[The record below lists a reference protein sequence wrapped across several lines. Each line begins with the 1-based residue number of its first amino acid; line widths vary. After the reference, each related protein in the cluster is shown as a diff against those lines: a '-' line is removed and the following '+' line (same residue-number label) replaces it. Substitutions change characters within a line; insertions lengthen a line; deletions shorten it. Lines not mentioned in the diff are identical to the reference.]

1 MSLKELEE
9 KLLALS
15 PAEKE
20 QAIEILKRS
29 LNNPWQGIEKTPN
42 VCGGN
47 ACITGTRMTVW
58 GLVYSRR
65 IGYSDEDLL
74 ENYPT
79 ISAADLANAWAYAA
93 AFPEEIETAIRQ
105 NEEA

>member
-1 MSLKELEE
+1 MSLKELKH

-20 QAIEILKRS
+20 QAIQILSKS

-42 VCGGN
+42 VCGGD
-47 ACITGTRMTVW
+47 ACIAGTRIPVW
-58 GLVYSRR
+58 GLVNARR
-65 IGYSDEDLL
+65 IGYSDNDLL
-74 ENYPT
+74 ESYPT
-79 ISAADLANAWAYAA
+79 ISAADLVNAWAYAE
-93 AFPEEIETAIRQ
+93 AFSEEIETAIRE